1 MKKINS
7 TYIDNLV
14 QRVIN
19 ETLEERA
26 DSLVSKIKTNVNEL
40 GGMEDGHPRF
50 GKLNLTQM
58 SDDEIADLMKRPV
71 DNDDEY
77 DFDNNE
83 EETLDLTNMSD
94 DDALQVFKDMGDDEF
109 EEIDEDDCMECGK
122 TDMYES
128 SEVCECGGGIYEG
141 ECMECGA
148 SYMEEGIY
156 DEEDLNNDDD
166 FDYVAEEDDTLEF
179 EDDETEEEN
188 TEFCK
193 YQKKMFGPDDER
205 YTEKCLGK
213 SAVKDLSRRPISM
226 NERLRGNQSK
236 IDRNKNNKIDA
247 EDFKM
252 LRSKKTESNENYTMK
267 DRVENNFEFLQE
279 FCSQPH
285 NMFKSVCDEYYN
297 YTSKNDDNSE
307 KSKNKETEI
316 DEKLYGKQSRLDKN
330 KNGKIDS
337 EDFRMLR
344 KESVKLTES
353 EIIDLIEK
361 IVLEQK
367 EENKVKSNI
376 KTTERPKGLAA
387 YEKAVKGSKK
397 ENDDYIKSVAKK
409 MKDYLKDGSKGEY
422 TESPKHFPKG
432 NGELAKMDKKAFSLT
447 DENEDMNYEIAGLNI
462 PVPDAIEF
470 NEDMMDKYYEG
481 SSETGNKP
489 GGNALESEANSR
501 FNKMRKKRTL
511 DKIKKQSYNKSPQP
525 VYNEKTGQEKGDGI
539 KIKLESTQKDTRK
552 LNEEF
557 EKMKLLISYDRKTQ

>member
-40 GGMEDGHPRF
+40 GGMDDGHPRF
-50 GKLNLTQM
+50 GKLNLSTM
-58 SDDEIADLMKRPV
+58 SDDEIADLMKQPM
-71 DNDDEY
+71 NGHDDEDED
-77 DFDNNE
+77 DFSMRDNFFDKEDEESEWDNE
-83 EETLDLTNMSD
+83 
-94 DDALQVFKDMGDDEF
+94 DEF

-148 SYMEEGIY
+148 SYMEEGIH

-166 FDYVAEEDDTLEF
+166 FDYVAEEEDTLEF
-179 EDDETEEEN
+179 EDDETEKEEEN
-188 TEFCK
+188 KEFCK

-247 EDFKM
+247 EDFRM
-252 LRSKKTESNENYTMK
+252 LRKGETKESQSLK
-267 DRVENNFEFLQE
+267 DASQDEFSYLEE
-279 FCSQPH
+279 FCSYPH
-285 NMFKSVCDEYYN
+285 NMFTRECEAYFK
-297 YTSKNDDNSE
+297 YTSKHDDESGE
-307 KSKNKETEI
+307 EI
-316 DEKLYGKQSRLDKN
+316 KEKLYGNQRRIDKN

-337 EDFRMLR
+337 EDFKMLR
-344 KESVKLTES
+344 KESVRLTES

-367 EENKVKSNI
+367 EEKKVKSNI
-376 KTTERPKGLAA
+376 KTTEKPKGLSA

-397 ENDDYIKSVAKK
+397 ENDDYIKSVSKK

>member
-19 ETLEERA
+19 ETLEKRA

-40 GGMEDGHPRF
+40 GGMDDGHPRF
-50 GKLNLTQM
+50 GKLNLSTM
-58 SDDEIADLMKRPV
+58 TDDEIADLMSQPM
-71 DNDDEY
+71 NGHDDE
-77 DFDNNE
+77 
-83 EETLDLTNMSD
+83 ETIDLTNMTDDDTLEVYKNMSD
-94 DDALQVFKDMGDDEF
+94 DDF

-122 TDMYES
+122 SDMYES

-148 SYMEEGIY
+148 SYMEEGIH
-156 DEEDLNNDDD
+156 DEEDINGD
-166 FDYVAEEDDTLEF
+166 FDYVDEEDDTLEF
-179 EDDETEEEN
+179 EDDETEEEEEN
-188 TEFCK
+188 KEFCK

-236 IDRNKNNKIDA
+236 IDRNKNGKIDA

-252 LRSKKTESNENYTMK
+252 LRGKNNREMGESRYVTSKGGRFDKENMPMSRQ
-267 DRVENNFEFLQE
+267 DMEMGMNNMPEFDLEE
-279 FCSQPH
+279 FCSHHH
-285 NMFKSVCDEYYN
+285 NMDTPECQSYYN
-297 YTSKNDDNSE
+297 HNSE
-307 KSKNKETEI
+307 V
-316 DEKLYGKQSRLDKN
+316 DEGNAFTGALANAKKRHKDKFNVDGKK
-330 KNGKIDS
+330 
-337 EDFRMLR
+337 FHV

-422 TESPKHFPKG
+422 ETNPKHFPKG
-432 NGELAKMDKKAFSLT
+432 NGQLAKMAKKA
-447 DENEDMNYEIAGLNI
+447 YEIDEEGTDFNREVGGLNI
-462 PVPDAIEF
+462 PDYDNGGHPKKETIE
-470 NEDMMDKYYEG
+470 KQIKG
-481 SSETGNKP
+481 SSDNGNNPKWANAEDTGVNDKFSEYFE
-489 GGNALESEANSR
+489 NDQLAKWKDESYGRVPS
-501 FNKMRKKRTL
+501 
-511 DKIKKQSYNKSPQP
+511 P
-525 VYNEKTGQEKGDGI
+525 VYGETPKKS
-539 KIKLESTQKDTRK
+539 KKVSKSKLK
-552 LNEEF
+552 EEF
-557 EKMKLLISYDRKTQ
+557 EIMKSLISYDRKTQ